1 MGEVLK
7 YEAFFGTLFFMN
19 PEERKLLEETYE
31 LVKENNS
38 ILRGMRRSAQLQT
51 AMKILYWA
59 VILITAYYSYVLIQ
73 PYLNMVQGLNDKAQ
87 SSLDT
92 IQNYGNMLQGL

>member
-1 MGEVLK
+1 
-7 YEAFFGTLFFMN
+7 MN